1 MSKGRRKRMRVK
13 IDGEFHEIELKD
25 NFPSKTSSILRLI
38 EYRYLFPERSIKY
51 VEKDGEVL
59 HPTKIDEVKD
69 LEDLNI
75 ITESSVNMIR
85 KQIELAL
92 MALEAM
98 NASINQ
104 IVKDFK
110 SKGELAR
117 LYLSNLLDSL
127 EWTVKVVE
135 NGSKILPIYDGIDEA
150 IVRLEDKILKID
162 DLMYEGNEEKTVEI
176 LITELPEAIEE
187 WKSFLKEMVRFIKSA
202 SGEVH

>member
-1 MSKGRRKRMRVK
+1 MSQDKRRRMKVR
-13 IDGEFHEIELKD
+13 IDGRYHEIEVKD
-25 NFPSKTSSILRLI
+25 SFPKTTSSILRLI

-75 ITESSVNMIR
+75 ITEPSVNMIK

-92 MALEAM
+92 MALDAM
-98 NASINQ
+98 SVSLNQ
-104 IVKDFK
+104 IVRDFET
-110 SKGELAR
+110 KGELAK
-117 LYLSNLLDSL
+117 LYLNNLLDSL

-135 NGSKILPIYDGIDEA
+135 NGSKILPIYDGLDEA
-150 IVRLEDKILKID
+150 IVRLEDKILKLD
-162 DLMYEGNEEKTVEI
+162 DLMYEGNEERTIEVLSK
-176 LITELPEAIEE
+176 ELPAAIEE

-202 SGEVH
+202 SDEVH